1 MISLR
6 DIYTYSPMKDQTHL
20 LSQHEDEDQADEVL
34 SLCDLSIYSHTSSDS
49 SNSNSSKESDDTS
62 NDSFEFFTTQNH
74 PKIDDIVFC
83 GKSIPC
89 RETPAYQVRKSRN
102 TCMSY
107 FYGRIKRSSSS
118 KIKSHGS
125 LSNGLEKTNASK
137 SKWCLFMFGLQRFS
151 VPTNMKL
158 DDMKYRQSRSGAKS
172 LEMLERSISDSNKD
186 KGLSYLLRSLSCK
199 SNYSLNVLD

>member
-20 LSQHEDEDQADEVL
+20 LSQRDEDQADEVL

-49 SNSNSSKESDDTS
+49 LNSNSSKESDDTS
-62 NDSFEFFTTQNH
+62 NDSFEFFTTKNH
-74 PKIDDIVFC
+74 PKFDDIVFC

-89 RETPAYQVRKSRN
+89 RVTPTYQARKSRN

-118 KIKSHGS
+118 KIKSQLS
-125 LSNGLEKTNASK
+125 LSNGLEKTNESK
-137 SKWCLFMFGLQRFS
+137 SKWYLFMFGLQRFS
-151 VPTNMKL
+151 VPTKMEL
-158 DDMKYRQSRSGAKS
+158 ADMKYRQSRSGTKS
-172 LEMLERSISDSNKD
+172 LEMLERSVSDRNKD

-199 SNYSLNVLD
+199 SNHSLNVLD